1 MMKPLNWHIRGFSM
15 MKFTLGEHHIN
26 QFRMTVALTPPK
38 SINVM
43 KEKKQNID
51 VRTDIFIQPNKVD
64 LSSVTK
70 MVMSRTSKR
79 ENAEVR

>member
-51 VRTDIFIQPNKVD
+51 VRTDIFIRPNKVD
-64 LSSVTK
+64 RSLATVT
-70 MVMSRTSKR
+70 VMSRTSKM
-79 ENAEVR
+79 EKAEMR